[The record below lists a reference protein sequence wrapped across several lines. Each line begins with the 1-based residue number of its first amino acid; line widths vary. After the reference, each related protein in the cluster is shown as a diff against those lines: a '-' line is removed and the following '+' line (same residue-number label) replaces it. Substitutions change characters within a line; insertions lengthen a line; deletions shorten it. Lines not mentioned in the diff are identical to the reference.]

1 MRHTPEKGKVIF
13 WQSAHAGA
21 SAHCPDFDGNS
32 GAPIS
37 DPARFYW
44 NLNTRRA
51 GGRRSGGSDGGAP
64 RVSAIAL
71 HFAPSSFA
79 FGYGVTGRVLC
90 VKSFAS
96 MADDSFKEFV
106 LDQLS
111 ALPDV
116 RARAMFGA
124 HGLYSGGRFFGILDE
139 GRLFFKTDAQSQAD
153 YTARGM
159 PPFTY
164 EMKGR
169 VMTMGYHEVPPD
181 VLENREELVAW
192 AHRAIQIAAHSKKSQ
207 KSSRPNRV
215 PRKSVRL

>member
-1 MRHTPEKGKVIF
+1 MP
-13 WQSAHAGA
+13 
-21 SAHCPDFDGNS
+21 
-32 GAPIS
+32 
-37 DPARFYW
+37 
-44 NLNTRRA
+44 
-51 GGRRSGGSDGGAP
+51 
-64 RVSAIAL
+64 
-71 HFAPSSFA
+71 
-79 FGYGVTGRVLC
+79 
-90 VKSFAS
+90 
-96 MADDSFKEFV
+96 DDSFKEFV

-116 RARAMFGA
+116 HAKAMFGA

-181 VLENREELVAW
+181 VLENAPELVAW
-192 AHRAIQIAAHSKKSQ
+192 AQRAIQAAASGKRPLKV
-207 KSSRPNRV
+207 SRPKAVR
-215 PRKSVRL
+215 RKSGRQ